1 MKGRKYVI
9 DTLEDKTNETQE
21 KISSLRKWNCT
32 ELGMLEAKEV
42 NLEASLIEVKSK
54 NEELKARAEE
64 KVQQITNIKG
74 ILIYLLPCC
83 SSLFNKVQKVTNKC
97 IEKISPLSRVSFFR
111 YNLNPIA
118 ATGA

>member
-9 DTLEDKTNETQE
+9 DSLEDKTTEMQD
-21 KISSLRKWNCT
+21 KIATFRKWNLT
-32 ELGMLEAKEV
+32 ELGLLEGKEV

-74 ILIYLLPCC
+74 ILFYI
-83 SSLFNKVQKVTNKC
+83 
-97 IEKISPLSRVSFFR
+97 
-111 YNLNPIA
+111 
-118 ATGA
+118 

>member
-74 ILIYLLPCC
+74 I
-83 SSLFNKVQKVTNKC
+83 
-97 IEKISPLSRVSFFR
+97 
-111 YNLNPIA
+111 YNLFKAMFLKKFLEPFVLSVPWYFSLA
-118 ATGA
+118 HLHLWRGK